1 MYQLCDITG
10 YTFLYSIENTKCKSS
25 YDTFECYIFKPN
37 CIEYNNFDL
46 IIIYENLFKRFIVNT
61 IAISTK
67 Q

>member
-1 MYQLCDITG
+1 MYQLYDIKG
-10 YTFLYSIENTKCKSS
+10 YTFYTELKIQKVNRYIIHLNA
-25 YDTFECYIFKPN
+25 TFFKPN